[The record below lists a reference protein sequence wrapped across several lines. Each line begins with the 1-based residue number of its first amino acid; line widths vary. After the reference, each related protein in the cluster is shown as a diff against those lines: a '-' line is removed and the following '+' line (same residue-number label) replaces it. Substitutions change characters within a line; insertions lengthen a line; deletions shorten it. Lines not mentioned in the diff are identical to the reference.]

1 MSNPTGAG
9 AAAWQ
14 PFPNFMQMNSY
25 LPGWAWRLLR
35 LCSVLGALAV
45 AGLLALRP
53 EQGLPLFWGLIV
65 PVLPLVFMLTPGIW
79 RNVCP
84 LASSNQAPR
93 RLGLI
98 KKINQKTLATGAA
111 FPIGIGLF
119 IAAILARKLM
129 FNTSGVATA
138 ALIVGAMVMAFAGGI
153 VFKGK
158 SGWCSSIC
166 PLLPVQRLY
175 GQTPF
180 LKIANTQCEPCVG
193 CAKNCYD
200 FNPGSAYLADQYD
213 ADPSYRD
220 FRRFFAGLFPGLIL
234 GFYLVPGTAQIGAGA
249 VVLQMLLYM
258 ASSLTVFTL
267 LDLLLKSTR
276 NRLPV
281 VFAALAINVYYWFA
295 APIVLNTLQQLGAP
309 IDLTLVGAVRA
320 AVVIAS
326 LVWIARSIQAER
338 LFLNEQVRRGQGG
351 EIHLAPVVVETVRL
365 HRNIVP
371 RRVDVE
377 PVASDAPAANS
388 ARIQGGDT
396 QPGALAPLE
405 AAPAD
410 AVARP
415 PAAAAPK
422 AGSRPE
428 LRIEPEGRCV
438 PLKKGASLL
447 DTLEGCG
454 AAIQAGCR
462 AGACGGDPIAITGGA
477 DCLGPI
483 GDTERATLARLGHAS
498 NTRMACMARVRNA
511 GTVTVELKPHAVD
524 APGAAPAPTRH
535 AAPAAVSVV
544 ASVVAPVVARHDRSI
559 RSVVIVGNGV
569 AGLTAAEHVRR
580 HHPDCEIH
588 LIARERYLPYNRM
601 AVSALI
607 NQRSGMQGMGLKPDA
622 WYAEQRITHWL
633 NTRATDVDTTGRQVQ
648 LATGET
654 LGYDR
659 LILANGSQAWM
670 PPVEGFGIAGSFLL
684 RQANDAMAIRAFVQ
698 RHGARHAVVVGAGL
712 LGLEAAASL
721 RQLGLGVQVLSL
733 NEQVLDRQ
741 IDRAASELV
750 VAHLSGQ
757 GIELVGNAK
766 LRRVVRSAGR
776 ISAIRLE
783 DGRELPTELL
793 VVCAG
798 TRAELTLAHAAG
810 LATGR
815 GITVDAQMRTSA
827 EHVYAA
833 GDVAEFEGEQFGLW
847 AIAVAQGEVA
857 ARSAL
862 GLAARFESIQPVTA
876 LKLRGIEVRSAG
888 AAGAGGAGQSEL
900 LCAGSLAGD
909 EPDEADAG
917 PGYCK
922 LVVEEHAGGD
932 RLIGVVI
939 VGAHEIGDEL
949 LDAVKRR
956 ASLASLQSLLAGHRW
971 LLQPAEVAQ
980 ARVAP
985 TRGAPTAVRRVG

>member
-1 MSNPTGAG
+1 MSNPSAAAG
-9 AAAWQ
+9 AVAS

-35 LCSVLGALAV
+35 LGSMLGALAV
-45 AGLLALRP
+45 AAVLVLQP
-53 EQGLPLFWGLIV
+53 ELGLPLFWGLIV

-98 KKINQKTLATGAA
+98 KKLNQKTLATGAA

-119 IAAILARKLM
+119 IVAILARKLM
-129 FNTSGVATA
+129 FNASGPATA

-180 LKIANTQCEPCVG
+180 IKIANTQCEPCVG

-234 GFYLVPGTAQIGAGA
+234 GFYLVPGTAEIGPGA
-249 VVLQMLLYM
+249 VVAQMLLYM

-267 LDLLLKSTR
+267 FDLLFKSTR

-309 IDLTLVGAVRA
+309 IDVTLVGAVRT
-320 AVVIAS
+320 AVAIAS

-351 EIHLAPVVVETVRL
+351 EINLAPVVVETVRL

-396 QPGALAPLE
+396 QPGALAPLD

-410 AVARP
+410 VVAARA
-415 PAAAAPK
+415 PAAAVPK
-422 AGSRPE
+422 ASSRPE

-447 DTLEGCG
+447 DTLEACG

-462 AGACGGDPIAITGGA
+462 AGACGGDPIAITGGT

-524 APGAAPAPTRH
+524 ASGAAPAPARH
-535 AAPAAVSVV
+535 AAAVVV
-544 ASVVAPVVARHDRSI
+544 PVAVPVVARHDRSI

-569 AGLTAAEHVRR
+569 AGLTAAEQVRR

-633 NTRATDVDTTGRQVQ
+633 NTRATDVDTASRQVQ

-659 LILANGSQAWM
+659 LIMANGSQAWM

-698 RHGARHAVVVGAGL
+698 RHGARNAVVVGAGL

-721 RQLGLGVQVLSL
+721 RQLGLSVQVLSL

-741 IDRAASELV
+741 IDRAASALV
-750 VAHLSGQ
+750 VEHLRGQ

-766 LRRVVRSAGR
+766 LRKVSRSEGR

-783 DGRELPTELL
+783 DGRELATELL

-798 TRAELTLAHAAG
+798 TRSELTLAHAAG

-833 GDVAEFEGEQFGLW
+833 GDVAEFDGEQFGLW
-847 AIAVAQGEVA
+847 SIAIAQGEVA

-862 GLAARFESIQPVTA
+862 GLAARYETIQPVTA

-888 AAGAGGAGQSEL
+888 AAGASGACQSEL
-900 LCAGSLAGD
+900 RCAGALAP
-909 EPDEADAG
+909 EAVDEADDG
-917 PGYCK
+917 PSYCK

-956 ASLASLQSLLAGHRW
+956 AGLASLQSLLAGHRW
-971 LLQPAEVAQ
+971 LLQPAEVAP

-985 TRGAPTAVRRVG
+985 AAVRRVG